1 MKIAYCSDLHL
12 EFGDLV
18 LKNEGGADVLVL
30 AGDILIAEDLHR
42 HPEPI
47 NALIDLGT
55 RQQKA
60 ARYRKFLSQV
70 SDEFPQVIM
79 VAGNH
84 EFYDGHWPGH
94 LRVLAEEYSRY
105 PNVRFMEHTS
115 VQLDNVV
122 FLGGTLW
129 TDMNRG
135 NPLTLQAAVDGMND
149 FQVIRNDMRGYKKLR
164 PQDLVQNH
172 KKLLN
177 YFEAVVDSY
186 PTTSK
191 FVVVSHHAPTSGSV
205 HPNYLTGPYSAV
217 NGAYY
222 SDLSNWILDRP
233 QVRLWVHGHTHHNW
247 DYLVGTTRVVCN
259 PRGYHGYEDRSDN
272 FKLEY
277 VNV

>member
-18 LKNEGGADVLVL
+18 LKNGGGADVLVL
-30 AGDILIAEDLHR
+30 AGDVLVAEDLHR
-42 HPEPI
+42 HEAVTSPYAPPSKRWV
-47 NALIDLGT
+47 NA
-55 RQQKA
+55 Q
-60 ARYRKFLSQV
+60 RYRDFIRRV
-70 SDEFPQVIM
+70 SSEFPEVVVI
-79 VAGNH
+79 AGNH

-94 LRVLAEEYSRY
+94 INVLVDEYSRY
-105 PNVRFMEHTS
+105 PNVRFLEHTS
-115 VQLDNVV
+115 VQLGDVV

-135 NPLTLQAAVDGMND
+135 NPVTMQAAADGMND
-149 FQVIRNDMRGYKKLR
+149 FSVIRNDLKGYKKLR

-172 KKLLN
+172 KRLLSYFKAVIDN
-177 YFEAVVDSY
+177 Y
-186 PTTSK
+186 PPTSK

-222 SDLSNWILDRP
+222 SDLSEFILDRP
-233 QVRLWVHGHTHHNW
+233 QIRLWVHGHTHHSW

-259 PRGYHGYEDRSDN
+259 PRGYHGYEDRADN